1 MTSQPPV
8 KLNYTYSS
16 HLHQYALSLST
27 FRASNPQYTHF
38 VVGGLIYSST
48 CNYNWNTPASPTN
61 TNNPLP
67 NSFPKSNPTPQTRV
81 LLLQRSQHDSLPGFW
96 EGPGGLCEVTDDSI
110 LAGAAREVYEESG
123 LHVSRFVDL
132 IAVDEWTR
140 VKSDEVVRAAKF
152 TFLVEVEEAETVGWE
167 EMVNLEPEEHEEF
180 VWATEEE
187 VKYGVEGNGS
197 RLRFVGDQGKTLL
210 RGFGLFEG
218 RE

>member
-8 KLNYTYSS
+8 KLNYTYSP
-16 HLHQYALSLST
+16 HLHQYALPLST
-27 FRASNPQYTHF
+27 FRASNPQHTHF
-38 VVGGLIYSST
+38 VVGGVIYSST
-48 CNYNWNTPASPTN
+48 CQNTTPYPPN
-61 TNNPLP
+61 TNNPP
-67 NSFPKSNPTPQTRV
+67 TNPKSTPNPPTRV

-140 VKSDEVVRAAKF
+140 VKSDEVIRAAKF
-152 TFLVEVEEAETVGWE
+152 TFLVEVEEAEAVGWE
-167 EMVNLEPEEHEEF
+167 ERVKLEQDEHEEF